1 MTCEPE
7 GHTAKGKYYLVLAT
21 NIWYHYIGE
30 LMEFNGVIIED
41 TYAEGFPVWAARV
54 IITAVTKEWAY
65 KAATEATGFATSTI
79 GCPCEAGIEKF
90 LPASETPDNRPG
102 YSILICCGK
111 KALKEQVLERVSEC
125 VLTAPT
131 TAVFNGHAGEE
142 EIIPIKLHFFGDK
155 FEKKV
160 EVGGI
165 QCWSIPIMGGDFIVE
180 EEIGAIKGVAGGNFL
195 ILGDSQM
202 SALIA
207 AEAAVDAI
215 AEVDGVITPFP
226 GGVVSSGSK
235 VGSLN
240 YKFMGASTNEKFC
253 PSIREAVIEKGLE
266 TEIPEGVKAVYEIVI
281 DGVSEEAVKAAMKA
295 GVQAACRVP
304 GVVKITAG
312 NYGGNLGP
320 FKFNL
325 KDCI

>member
-1 MTCEPE
+1 
-7 GHTAKGKYYLVLAT
+7 
-21 NIWYHYIGE
+21 
-30 LMEFNGVIIED
+30 MEFNGVILED
-41 TYAEGFPVWAARV
+41 TYAEGFPVWVARV
-54 IITAVTKEWAY
+54 VITAVSKDWAY

-90 LPASETPDNRPG
+90 MPPSETPDHRPG

-125 VLTAPT
+125 ILTAPT
-131 TAVFNGHAGEE
+131 TAVFNGKAGSE
-142 EIIPIKLHFFGDK
+142 EIIPIKLHFFGDGYESK
-155 FEKKV
+155 I

-180 EEIGAIKGVAGGNFL
+180 EEIGAVKGVAGGNFL
-195 ILGDSQM
+195 IMGDSQM
-202 SALIA
+202 SALMA
-207 AEAAVDAI
+207 AQAAVDAI
-215 AEVDGVITPFP
+215 KGVPGCITPFP

-235 VGSLN
+235 VGSKK

-253 PSIREAVIEKGLE
+253 PTIREKVPD
-266 TEIPEGVKAVYEIVI
+266 TEIPENVKAVYEIVI
-281 DGVSEEAVKAAMKA
+281 DGVDEASVKEAMKA

-320 FKFNL
+320 FKFFL